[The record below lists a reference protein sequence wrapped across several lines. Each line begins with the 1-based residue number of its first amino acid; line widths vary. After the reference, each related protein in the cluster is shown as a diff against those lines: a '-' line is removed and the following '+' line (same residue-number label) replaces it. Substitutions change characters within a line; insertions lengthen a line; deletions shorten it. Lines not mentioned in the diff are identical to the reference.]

1 MTFERR
7 RALADEQIP
16 LRTSYLRVE
25 GLCEM
30 LLKGLI
36 FDLDGVLV
44 DTVPAHYEAWRR
56 MFTEYGYE
64 FGPREYREQVDG
76 LRRLEGARAVM
87 RDAPAET
94 VAQAADL
101 KNRYYLELIDQGRFN
116 IFESSVRF
124 VRQCEERGCRLAAA
138 SSSMNVRHILEKAGI
153 LDAFPV
159 VIGGNDVVD
168 GKPHPEIFLTAMP
181 FGVAPAAIQEMMPNR
196 MRAQASAVYLFVVNL
211 VGMGLGATAIAVVT
225 DYVFGN
231 PAHLRYSML
240 LVGAVAGT
248 VSIGLLRAGMGYFRE
263 SLTRLENWNAD
274 EVFLRNRPYEAAVL
288 AAVTIVAHDEKMAL
302 WHAVGIV
309 PNRESRM
316 LDADIVDAT
325 VEVFDIDR
333 RPLRFVL
340 RVL

>member
-16 LRTSYLRVE
+16 LGTSYLLVE

-168 GKPHPEIFLTAMP
+168 GKPHPEIFLTA
-181 FGVAPAAIQEMMPNR
+181 AE
-196 MRAQASAVYLFVVNL
+196 
-211 VGMGLGATAIAVVT
+211 GLGLSVGECVVFE
-225 DYVFGN
+225 D
-231 PAHLRYSML
+231 
-240 LVGAVAGT
+240 
-248 VSIGLLRAGMGYFRE
+248 
-263 SLTRLENWNAD
+263 
-274 EVFLRNRPYEAAVL
+274 AASGVL
-288 AAVTIVAHDEKMAL
+288 AAKRGGFYCVGVVDGSDAGGLALADE
-302 WHAVGIV
+302 IV
-309 PNRESRM
+309 PNLGE
-316 LDADIVDAT
+316 
-325 VEVFDIDR
+325 IDFEGLRRRIGR
-333 RPLRFVL
+333 RPAPAC
-340 RVL
+340 